1 MSRNQARRTLN
12 LKDEVEQMNKQGILH
27 ALRGKRDLDEAPSS
41 YKDIQEVMALQEDL
55 VDIQVELTP
64 MAVIKA

>member
-12 LKDEVEQMNKQGILH
+12 LKAETAKLKELGVLH
-27 ALRGKRDLDEAPSS
+27 TLRHKKDLDEAPGS

>member
-1 MSRNQARRTLN
+1 MSRNEARRSLN
-12 LKDEVEQMNKQGILH
+12 LKNEVEKMNKIGVLH
-27 ALRGKRDLDEAPSS
+27 ALRHKRDLDEAPSS

>member
-1 MSRNQARRTLN
+1 MSRNQARRTLS
-12 LKDEVEQMNKQGILH
+12 LKDEVERMNKLGVLH

-41 YKDIQEVMALQEDL
+41 YKDIQEVMSLQEDL

-64 MAVIKA
+64 MAVVKA

>member
-12 LKDEVEQMNKQGILH
+12 LKHETDKLNELGVLH
-27 ALRGKRDLDEAPSS
+27 ALRHKRDLDEAPGS